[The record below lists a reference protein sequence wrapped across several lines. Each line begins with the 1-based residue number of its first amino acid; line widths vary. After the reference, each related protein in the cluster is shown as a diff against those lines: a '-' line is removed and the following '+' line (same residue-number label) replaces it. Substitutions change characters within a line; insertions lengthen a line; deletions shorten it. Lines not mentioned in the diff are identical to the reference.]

1 MYQDPHDLRIDSTA
15 EYHINAGSFDSDELD
30 ALRPRR
36 GSSSSPVSSPYYLFT
51 SFLSRFRYRYLS
63 LVAALPL
70 PAFLK
75 GRSHAHSPIPL
86 HHISEAAT
94 SSLSAIALS
103 QSVSSEAKQAADE
116 AESDMQAL
124 LKKV

>member
-1 MYQDPHDLRIDSTA
+1 MYHTDPHSA
-15 EYHINAGSFDSDELD
+15 EYHSTIGSFGIDEHD

-75 GRSHAHSPIPL
+75 GRSHAHSPLPL

-103 QSVSSEAKQAADE
+103 QGGSSEAQQAADE
-116 AESDMQAL
+116 EDSDMQAL